1 MVHVVE
7 MDVAGRRLRLETG
20 RVAKQADG
28 AVLATYADTVVLA
41 TAVASQTVK
50 PGVDFLPLTV
60 DYQEKAYAA
69 GKIPGGYFKRE
80 GRPSEK
86 EVLTSRLIDR
96 PMRPLFPEG
105 YYFETQV
112 IASVLSADQTGS
124 SDVVGITAASA
135 ALTLSDIPF
144 EGPVAG
150 VKIGRVNGQFVVN
163 PTLGRGRNGRCRHDG
178 RGRWQRVAGSGHD
191 RGD

>member
-1 MVHVVE
+1 MAYSVE
-7 MDVAGRRLRLETG
+7 LDIAGRTLRLETG

-28 AVLATYADTVVLA
+28 SIWASYGDTVVLA
-41 TAVASQTVK
+41 TAVASQNAK
-50 PGVDFLPLTV
+50 PGIDFLPLTV

-96 PMRPLFPEG
+96 PLRPLFPEG

-112 IASVLSADQTGS
+112 IASVLSCRQDRIFGRHRHYRRLRGAGHIQHSVSRSDCRSQNRSRQWRVRRESGPGNVEGQRIGS
-124 SDVVGITAASA
+124 
-135 ALTLSDIPF
+135 
-144 EGPVAG
+144 
-150 VKIGRVNGQFVVN
+150 GR
-163 PTLGRGRNGRCRHDG
+163 RRHGRCRHDG
-178 RGRWQRVAGSGHD
+178 RGRRK
-191 RGD
+191 